1 MLYIEHYWEIFMND
15 RCRILVDKL
24 KSEGHVSVVE
34 QSKKL
39 QVTEMTIRRDLRAL
53 EEMGVAIRV
62 HGGAIPATP
71 LPRGLDVIT
80 RIPRKDQILIAKRAV
95 AMLAPDSTV
104 MLNVGTTVF
113 QVAREIAASNIPLTV
128 ITNSLPVAV
137 ALHQS
142 ECQVILTG
150 GLLRNKA
157 LDLAGPLTEKNL
169 DEYQVDILIAGCDG
183 MDPEK
188 GFYTSDANLAAIERH
203 SAKIARKVAIVA
215 ESAKFATRAFAKF
228 AEIEDVST
236 LITDDGIS
244 KSAHSLLE
252 KCGVEVL
259 LPQVI
264 T

>member
-1 MLYIEHYWEIFMND
+1 MND
-15 RCRILVDKL
+15 RRRMILDRL
-24 KSEGHVSVVE
+24 KTEGHVSVME
-34 QSKKL
+34 QSQKL
-39 QVTEMTIRRDLRAL
+39 HVTEMTIRRDLRGL
-53 EEMGVAIRV
+53 ENMGLAIRV

-95 AMLAPDSTV
+95 SMLSPDSTV

-113 QVAREIAASNIPLTV
+113 QVAKEIAASNIPLTL

-142 ECQVILTG
+142 ECQVIITG
-150 GLLRNKA
+150 GLLRSKS

-183 MDPEK
+183 MDPKK

-228 AEIEDVST
+228 AEIEEVST

-244 KSAHSLLE
+244 KSTTSLLE
-252 KCGVEVL
+252 KRGVEVL
-259 LPQVI
+259 LPE
-264 T
+264 